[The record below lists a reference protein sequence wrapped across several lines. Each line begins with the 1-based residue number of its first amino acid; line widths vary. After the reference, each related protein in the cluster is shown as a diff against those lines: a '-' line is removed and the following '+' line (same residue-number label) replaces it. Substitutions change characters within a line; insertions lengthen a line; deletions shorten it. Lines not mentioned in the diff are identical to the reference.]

1 MGANEKYEAAMHGAE
16 YTPTTA
22 VARGTYEVAWD
33 AVTDPADRKEVRRQ
47 ARAEFNR
54 WLEAVRAE
62 AKAEALRDLAGTGLE
77 SKKISKFQAA
87 WIRGLARE
95 FTQGPHKIVGA
106 FATPETNKENTP

>member
-1 MGANEKYEAAMHGAE
+1 MGANEKHEATYHGGE
-16 YTPTTA
+16 YVPSTEIVRLLFKIGRVTRKSD
-22 VARGTYEVAWD
+22 VGTE
-33 AVTDPADRKEVRRQ
+33 Q
-47 ARAEFNR
+47 MNAEFER
-54 WLEAVRAE
+54 WLETVRAE

-77 SKKISKFQAA
+77 SKKVSKFQAA

>member
-1 MGANEKYEAAMHGAE
+1 MTANEHPPGLEDVRERCIQPQSQGEALD
-16 YTPTTA
+16 P
-22 VARGTYEVAWD
+22 D
-33 AVTDPADRKEVRRQ
+33 AHYIVGEEFDRAIAKIRTV
-47 ARAEFNR
+47 
-54 WLEAVRAE
+54 

-95 FTQGPHKIVGA
+95 YTQGPHKIVGA

>member
-1 MGANEKYEAAMHGAE
+1 MGANEKYAATYHGGEYVPDTESVRMTYCLRNEHLGISRNCAE
-16 YTPTTA
+16 ENFT
-22 VARGTYEVAWD
+22 
-33 AVTDPADRKEVRRQ
+33 
-47 ARAEFNR
+47 R
-54 WLEAVRAE
+54 WLETVRAE

-95 FTQGPHKIVGA
+95 YTQGPHKIVGA